1 MEMTTF
7 PTKIYPMRK
16 KQIIIGFL
24 LALVCIIVG
33 LIIAKPDMNDFH
45 EYISAKILE
54 AMMSDNDPEFK
65 AVSEEFNKLLQSS
78 LPLMTDETSLGVCSI
93 FSLKMPSRSYSYLG
107 IGGRYI
113 PLQSETFNPSEE

>member
-107 IGGRYI
+107 IGGRCI
-113 PLQSETFNPSEE
+113 PLQSETFNPSEK